1 MANDSSIN
9 VEVEI
14 TIDAKPEQ
22 VFSALT
28 TGVSMWWG
36 NPYLERADAT
46 DLVLE
51 PKLGGRFYERWGQEA
66 NDHHGSLLG
75 RITAID
81 RPRLLRMIGQFGITT
96 VSAVAV
102 VSIELHRL
110 EDGTHLKFFFNALGD
125 FDEPTRLRYGRGWHD
140 LLGRLK
146 YHVEG
151 GHAHGVRYDPSL
163 SETFEIE

>member
-1 MANDSSIN
+1 MSTDSSIN

-14 TIDAKPEQ
+14 TIDARPEQ

-51 PKLGGRFYERWGQEA
+51 PKLGGRFYERWGQDA
-66 NDHHGSLLG
+66 NDHHGSLLA
-75 RITAID
+75 RVTAID
-81 RPRLLRMIGQFGITT
+81 KPKLLRLAGQFGITSF
-96 VSAVAV
+96 SAVGV
-102 VSIELHRL
+102 VAIKLHHL
-110 EDGTHLKFFFNALGD
+110 KNGTHLQFMFDAHGN
-125 FDEPTRLRYGRGWHD
+125 FDEQTKLRYGRGWHD

-151 GHAHGVRYDPSL
+151 GDAHGIRRDPSL
-163 SETFEIE
+163 SETFELE